1 MIHTILLIKT
11 PTGSC
16 QSIVTICLKNW
27 ANMKPPISLTDP
39 TIKTEKS
46 SQKSHTTDY
55 VDSNEESD
63 RKKALQDGP
72 GFQPRPSF
80 LLFRHCSYRFTCP
93 RGIVH
98 SVGKVHFNA
107 GIEPELFRAA
117 PRGFIFYPCVSR
129 QKITFCH

>member
-1 MIHTILLIKT
+1 MILNKKKKKT

-27 ANMKPPISLTDP
+27 VNMKPPIFLTDP

-63 RKKALQDGP
+63 RKKALQDGL
-72 GFQPRPSF
+72 GSKPRPSF
-80 LLFRHCSYRFTCP
+80 YFFATALIALTA
-93 RGIVH
+93 IV
-98 SVGKVHFNA
+98 VLCTALEKCT
-107 GIEPELFRAA
+107 LTL
-117 PRGFIFYPCVSR
+117 VSSPN
-129 QKITFCH
+129 